1 MIRRPPTSTRT
12 DTLFPYTTLFR
23 SIDIH
28 RALGTIQ
35 LPPTRGS
42 VWVSFRHFRLI
53 SHLSPHLLH
62 RAMPRLGTKLV
73 HPHHVL
79 AGWRILDRPRCDERH
94 SALTKLFAASNTS
107 RAERPGANKAPPT
120 PTPQAP
126 AASQS
131 ATVPGRIA
139 PTHRPGGSTGG
150 SPEDGKGRV
159 KG

>member
-1 MIRRPPTSTRT
+1 
-12 DTLFPYTTLFR
+12 
-23 SIDIH
+23 
-28 RALGTIQ
+28 
-35 LPPTRGS
+35 
-42 VWVSFRHFRLI
+42 
-53 SHLSPHLLH
+53 
-62 RAMPRLGTKLV
+62 MPRLGTKLV

-131 ATVPGRIA
+131 ATVSGRMP
-139 PTHRPGGSTGG
+139 PTHRIGGASGGSAERIARRAEGERAEEHTTEHT
-150 SPEDGKGRV
+150 SLMRLTY
-159 KG
+159 